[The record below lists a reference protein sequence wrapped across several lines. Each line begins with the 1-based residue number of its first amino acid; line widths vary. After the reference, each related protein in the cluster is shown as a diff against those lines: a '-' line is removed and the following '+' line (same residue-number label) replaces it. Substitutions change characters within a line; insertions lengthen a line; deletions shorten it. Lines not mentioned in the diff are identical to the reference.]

1 MFEDKIKEKLRN
13 DKLALED
20 TFKVLASMLSPDHPL
35 TGSDRSMAALRAV
48 LAELGITDPQIGPDE
63 DARHGNEDLFRRN
76 GLLYRTVNLEGK
88 WWKNASGPFL
98 ATDDKGD
105 FIALIPNFTG
115 YYRLDT
121 TTGKKLRVRTKTLKD
136 LAPRALCFYR
146 ELPNGKLAVRD
157 LFRYVRTSIRPRNLV
172 LIVLLCTIVVLLE
185 MLFPYANKVVFEEV
199 VPSGKINGIFP
210 IMSLLLGAG
219 IGASLLEVTRNL
231 LLYRVKDKFN
241 ANLQPAVMARV
252 FTLPNR
258 FFKERSAGDLAY
270 RALSVNNIYQIITN
284 EILSTLAVGLFGVMY
299 LLMAFVYA
307 RQLIWFVTL
316 VVVVFGVFT
325 YYMYRL
331 RSQRYD
337 QIFPFKTAAQGF
349 VYSLI
354 SGIHKIR
361 NNGAEFRAMHQ
372 WATRFAKSEFGTA
385 DLSRFLTNSKSYMV
399 LMVSASNLLM
409 FYLSWHSHLGIS
421 DYIAFNA
428 AFGMMMASFGELQD
442 VMLELSQL
450 MPQLKLIEPILEE
463 LPESGDTL
471 DAITGISGAVELNN
485 VSFAYSKEV
494 PPVIKNISLK
504 IRAGENVGLVGMS
517 GCGKSTLLRLMMG
530 FERPTS
536 GTIFY
541 DSYNLDSVSLSSFHH
556 YTGYCPQE
564 MHIFADTIRD
574 NIKITAPEATD
585 DEVWEAV
592 RIACLDEDIRRL
604 PNGLDWRLGE
614 GGSGLSGGQCQRIMI
629 ARAVLAK
636 PSIMFLDEATSALD
650 NITQRKLVANLNT
663 LKCTRISIAHRLST
677 IEQCDRIIVLDKGV
691 IVEDGSPA
699 ELMERK
705 GFFYNLAQRQKL

>member
-13 DKLALED
+13 DRLALEE
-20 TFKVLASMLSPDHPL
+20 TFKLLASMLSQSRPL
-35 TGSDRSMAALRAV
+35 TSSDRSMAALRAV
-48 LAELGITDPQIGPDE
+48 MAELGINDPQVRPDE
-63 DARHGNEDLFRRN
+63 DIRRRDTDLFHRN

-98 ATDDKGD
+98 AMDNKDE
-105 FIALIPNFTG
+105 FVALLPTFAG
-115 YYRLDT
+115 YARLDT
-121 TTGKKLRVRTKTLKD
+121 TTGKRIRVRKKTLDD
-136 LAPRALCFYR
+136 LTPRALCFYR
-146 ELPNGKLAVRD
+146 ELPTGKLTVHD
-157 LFRYVRTSIRPRNLV
+157 LFRYVRTSIRPRNL
-172 LIVLLCTIVVLLE
+172 LFIVLLCLTVVLLQ

-219 IGASLLEVTRNL
+219 IGSSMLEVTRNL

-270 RALSVNNIYQIITN
+270 RTLSVNNIYQIITN
-284 EILSTLAVGLFGVMY
+284 DILSTLATGIFGIMY
-299 LLMAFVYA
+299 ILMAFVYA

-316 VVVVFGVFT
+316 VVVIFGAFIYHT
-325 YYMYRL
+325 YSL
-331 RSQRYD
+331 RSQRYN
-337 QIFPFKTAAQGF
+337 QIFPYKTAAQGF

-354 SGIHKIR
+354 SGLHKIR

-372 WATRFAKSEFGTA
+372 WATRFAKSEFDTA
-385 DLSRFLTNSKSYMV
+385 DLAVFLKKNKSYMV
-399 LMVSASNLLM
+399 LVVSASNLLM
-409 FYLSWHSHLGIS
+409 FYLSWHSHLAIS

-428 AFGMMMASFGELQD
+428 AFGVMMSAFGELQD

-463 LPESGDTL
+463 QPESSDALDTV
-471 DAITGISGAVELNN
+471 TGISGAVELNN

-517 GCGKSTLLRLMMG
+517 GCGKSTLMRLMMG
-530 FERPTS
+530 FERPTN

-541 DSYNLDSVSLSSFHH
+541 DAYNLDSVSLSSFHH

-604 PNGLDWRLGE
+604 PNGLDWQLGE